1 LKAILKK
8 KQLMLLKAAEEKLME
23 KQANIDRNNMPPV
36 PDAIANQ
43 NGVDHLKA
51 PSSFDGVRNQ

>member
-1 LKAILKK
+1 
-8 KQLMLLKAAEEKLME
+8 ME
-23 KQANIDRNNMPPV
+23 KQANIDRNNMPTS

-51 PSSFDGVRNQ
+51 PSSFDGVETSREFYFIILQQSHLEK